1 MIDDPDWLG
10 EKYVFNLAFF
20 HAPFPCAAIYCF
32 TPPSSDS
39 SCGAAAGSSEPAVE
53 EQLGALFDAM
63 TLAMPEAVGET
74 VEAPPRTA
82 GPPARP
88 EASPERS
95 YQLTK
100 AQHAC
105 LIWGLR
111 AMEKLLPSA
120 SDRAQS
126 EDGQAASAAALQGN
140 NIRSGD
146 EPEAAAATA
155 ACPKHDRSGRIAS
168 LISKFLVQS
177 SLCLLQS
184 SLPVAEAYLGLLCR
198 CPGSAPHLNR
208 ILREHETRLR
218 GGVHAA
224 PPCSG
229 DVGGGSPGQL
239 VSWQLAATYL
249 LILGHMVELYEVEA
263 ADFEHRLVKQAAL
276 SCNEDGDTG
285 GCQDPDSPNEDRD
298 PAADPGSAALSK
310 PGDTALNPEKPL
322 PVQDRRGYMHCEE
335 QAQQFRVATRR
346 FVDGLLSADSAPA
359 NRMPL
364 LLRVLTGAMK
374 VLAVDAP
381 VGAGP
386 ITYPLQGQQA
396 ELLQMLALKALGR
409 IMVLSGRLTLEH
421 GHVVAGILAEVAA
434 SVGLKQQQRNGGRHP
449 PATGEHEAG
458 AAACG
463 EQQLPAAGEHG
474 AGAAAYG
481 EEDHQRHPQ
490 QRGKPASGGLLL
502 ARSAVQLVERLVLAD
517 PNTSGW
523 LLPELESMILAL
535 LPGAPMPLDVAAE
548 ADDGPTPLAEGS
560 QASSAMMLDGGRL
573 GLLITAVSS
582 FSRILAADR
591 LQLSSSTFNLLGQ
604 LLLSGLA
611 QVSSSPLKGSHS
623 MPTLILPRQAAPD
636 FHNVWLSPLWLC
648 HSQVQQ
654 ASEQLVT
661 QLMGGSVA
669 AVGSAPKQQ
678 AVPARAGGGGAIG
691 GSQPRG
697 SAGAGALR
705 PKVLL
710 ALYSGC
716 DEGQRLALV
725 ERVLLPRQGPPIPP
739 ACLPAWATH
748 P

>member
-1 MIDDPDWLG
+1 
-10 EKYVFNLAFF
+10 
-20 HAPFPCAAIYCF
+20 
-32 TPPSSDS
+32 
-39 SCGAAAGSSEPAVE
+39 
-53 EQLGALFDAM
+53 M
-63 TLAMPEAVGET
+63 TLAWPDTVGEA
-74 VEAPPRTA
+74 VEAPPQTA

-95 YQLTK
+95 YQSTK
-100 AQHAC
+100 TQHAC

-335 QAQQFRVATRR
+335 QAQQFRVAARR

-359 NRMPL
+359 NRMSL
-364 LLRVLTGAMK
+364 LIRVLTGAMT

-386 ITYPLQGQQA
+386 IIYPIQGQQA
-396 ELLQMLALKALGR
+396 ELLQVLALKALGR
-409 IMVLSGRLTLEH
+409 MMVLSGRLALEH
-421 GHVVAGILAEVAA
+421 GHVVAGILAEAAA
-434 SVGLKQQQRNGGRHP
+434 SVDLRQRRGGGKQP
-449 PATGEHEAG
+449 PATGEHGVG

-463 EQQLPAAGEHG
+463 EENR
-474 AGAAAYG
+474 
-481 EEDHQRHPQ
+481 QRHPQ
-490 QRGKPASGGLLL
+490 QHATPASGGLLL